1 VASNNRPV
9 RLISIH
15 DVPAKRE
22 RRSDPTASRL
32 FPWPASD
39 KPNPDYQGRPRSI
52 GPKRNRTART
62 GYRRIR
68 FAA

>member
-15 DVPAKRE
+15 DVRAERE

-32 FPWPASD
+32 FPWQA
-39 KPNPDYQGRPRSI
+39 REARSGFSGSTAII

>member
-1 VASNNRPV
+1 MASNNRPV
-9 RLISIH
+9 RLISIP
-15 DVPAKRE
+15 DVPAERE

-32 FPWPASD
+32 FPWPAAG
-39 KPNPDYQGRPRSI
+39 KPDLGFPGPARSI

-62 GYRRIR
+62 GYKRAR